1 MITIQLTLPDEITRM
16 IDSFAK
22 SKEVFVLEAV
32 EEKIVREKGKVN
44 LQEKGISEAEALTQ
58 RHAFAAFAEDWESP
72 EMDVYD
78 KL

>member
-1 MITIQLTLPDEITRM
+1 MTTIQLTLPDEITRM
-16 IDSFAK
+16 IDKFAK

-32 EEKIVREKGKVN
+32 EEKIVRENGKVN
-44 LQEKGISEAEALTQ
+44 LREKGISEAEALTQ
-58 RHAFAAFAEDWESP
+58 RHAFATFAEDWENP